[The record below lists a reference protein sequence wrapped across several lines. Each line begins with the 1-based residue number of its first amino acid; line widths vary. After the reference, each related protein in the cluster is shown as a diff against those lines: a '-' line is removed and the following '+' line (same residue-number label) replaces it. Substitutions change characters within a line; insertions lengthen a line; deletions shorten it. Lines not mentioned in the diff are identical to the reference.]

1 MKLKLFL
8 SVVMGVCTLIS
19 YSANIAADQPQAK
32 AKTNDNQMTKVEL
45 QTSLGNIVVELYNE
59 TPQHRDN
66 FIKLVKEGYYDG
78 VLFHRVIKDFMI
90 QTGDGNSKTAGP
102 NDMLGD
108 GDPGYTIPAEFVY
121 PKYFH
126 KRGALAAARTG
137 DQVNPERRSSGSQF
151 YIVTGKIYGSDE
163 LKMMTQR
170 MADMRK
176 QDIFRRLVTEN
187 HERIQA
193 LQEAQDQ
200 AGILD
205 LQNELIQ
212 LTEAEAAKAPFSLN
226 KILPEGMCGAVEKED
241 VGILHLLHNL
251 IIHLGR
257 TVHPSVRIDPDV
269 PVAHDGL
276 HQRTEGIP
284 HHGYRLQ
291 RNASVSCPMVTDD
304 VKMRLPSLCGM
315 LSSPLMAY
323 PDIKVN
329 VIRTGNRV
337 SRIIIRKRPVLPAC
351 LLSW

>member
-19 YSANIAADQPQAK
+19 NSANIAADQPQAK

-102 NDMLGD
+102 NTMLGD

-151 YIVTGKIYGSDE
+151 YIVTGKIYSSDE

-193 LQEAQDQ
+193 LQQAQDQ
-200 AGILD
+200 AGLQE

-212 LTEAEAAKAPFSLN
+212 QTEAEAANSPFSLTDEQLN
-226 KILPEGMCGAVEKED
+226 AYTSVGGTPHLDGQYTVFGEVIEGMDVVDKIQNVETGPAD
-241 VGILHLLHNL
+241 
-251 IIHLGR
+251 R
-257 TVHPSVRIDPDV
+257 PT
-269 PVAHDGL
+269 A
-276 HQRTEGIP
+276 
-284 HHGYRLQ
+284 
-291 RNASVSCPMVTDD
+291 D
-304 VKMRLPSLCGM
+304 VKI
-315 LSSPLMAY
+315 
-323 PDIKVN
+323 IKA
-329 VIRTGNRV
+329 
-337 SRIIIRKRPVLPAC
+337 RIL
-351 LLSW
+351 